1 MLTTYLTNKGS
12 PWPNFPLKDRNYQH
26 KYIICS
32 DPQKN
37 WLDNGLEPTNSSLI
51 WKRWTL
57 KTLRNHRKGITFKDG
72 RCRWILVDSWSSY
85 VGHLRSSSNDPQLAT
100 HRFQDARRQH
110 VRSVPV
116 CSSTF
121 IQHLQTTT
129 KKEREGGLVTL
140 PYSLA
145 SDIHKHGSYENR
157 PSWGQ
162 RDIVGRCVVGV

>member
-1 MLTTYLTNKGS
+1 MAGS
-12 PWPNFPLKDRNYQH
+12 P
-26 KYIICS
+26 YI
-32 DPQKN
+32 
-37 WLDNGLEPTNSSLI
+37 SSLI

-57 KTLRNHRKGITFKDG
+57 KTLSNHKKGITFKDG

-100 HRFQDARRQH
+100 HRFQDACRQH

-145 SDIHKHGSYENR
+145 SDIHKHGSYENH

-162 RDIVGRCVVGV
+162 WDIVGRCVVGVAMFDTALFKKMNILFEWIFWILIKWIFCLNEYSGF